1 MNIFTK
7 QKQTHRL
14 KRMNLRLS
22 VGEGYREGI
31 VREFGMFRYSL
42 LHLKWITNKA
52 LLYCTGNSAQCHV
65 AAWMGVSLGGEWMHV
80 CIWLSPFA
88 VHLKLLS
95 C

>member
-14 KRMNLRLS
+14 KKVNLRLP
-22 VGEGYREGI
+22 VGEGHREGI
-31 VREFGMFRYSL
+31 VMEFGMFRYTLSIF
-42 LHLKWITNKA
+42 KMDNKA
-52 LLYCTGNSAQCHV
+52 LLNSTGNSAQCHV
-65 AAWMGVSLGGEWMHV
+65 AAWMGGAFGGEWMHE

-88 VHLKLLS
+88 FHLKLPP